1 MVHGPPNPITGS
13 GCPEAGQTGDG
24 TRPSG
29 EYNCGYA
36 SGRADDPG
44 NYLYV
49 SGLSADSSGCSL
61 ASNVQDAGCRQL
73 AKVPFPAAKDAF
85 KKREVFPKV
94 NSTVKQALFWILIVA
109 CLFVLYRLFT
119 TNNNVMGGKEQGIN
133 WTEFLADVESNQVSD
148 ATITTGTTGS
158 EIQGHFRTDKGAFH
172 VSVPGN
178 YPHLYDVLD
187 QNKVSVTV
195 KNDNG
200 NSWWAILI
208 QFSPLILIAL
218 LWFFMIRQMQSGGNK
233 ALPFGKSRARLL
245 SMQQKKVTFKDVAG
259 VDEAKEELKE
269 IIEFLREA
277 QKFQKLGGRIPKGV
291 LLVGPPGTGKTLL
304 ARAVAGEANVPFFS
318 ISGSDFVEMFVGVG
332 ASRVRDLFEQGKKN
346 APCIIF
352 IDEIDAVGR
361 HRGAGLGG
369 GHDEREQTLNQL
381 LVEMDGFESNDGVI
395 LVAAT
400 NRPDVLD
407 PALLRPGRF
416 DRRVVVG
423 RPDVRGRE
431 EVLRVHA
438 RKVPIADDVD
448 LRVLARG
455 TPGFSGAD
463 LANMVNEA
471 ALNAARANRK
481 SVLMYDFEQA
491 KDKVLM
497 GAERKSMLLTDE
509 EKRVTAYHEAGHAL
523 VAATRLHADPL
534 HKVTIIPR
542 GMALGVTMQLPEDD
556 KHTVTKDYL
565 ETQLA
570 ILMGG
575 RIAEEIFLK
584 QMTTGAGNDIE
595 RATDLARKMVCEYGM
610 SRLGP
615 LTFGKKEEQI
625 FLGREI
631 AQHRDFSE
639 ETARQI
645 DAEVRSLVD
654 EAYKASWDILNNNQP
669 VMHKLALA
677 LLERETLDASD
688 IRAILDG
695 KDLPPLRPSGGGSA
709 TTDVQQVLKPEPG
722 RTGGLPE
729 GSPSPA

>member
-1 MVHGPPNPITGS
+1 M
-13 GCPEAGQTGDG
+13 
-24 TRPSG
+24 
-29 EYNCGYA
+29 
-36 SGRADDPG
+36 
-44 NYLYV
+44 
-49 SGLSADSSGCSL
+49 
-61 ASNVQDAGCRQL
+61 
-73 AKVPFPAAKDAF
+73 
-85 KKREVFPKV
+85 
-94 NSTVKQALFWILIVA
+94 NSTVKTIIFWVFIFA
-109 CLFVLYRLFT
+109 CLVVLWQLFQKSAGT
-119 TNNNVMGGKEQGIN
+119 GKEQEIA
-133 WTEFLADVESNQVSD
+133 WSEFLQDAQQGDVSD
-148 ATITTGTTGS
+148 VTVVGS
-158 EIQGHFRTDKGAFH
+158 DVHGHLKNDKGAFH
-172 VSVPGN
+172 VTVPAN

-187 QNKVSVTV
+187 QNKVKVTV
-195 KNDNG
+195 KNTDGNG
-200 NSWWAILI
+200 WWNMLI
-208 QFSPLILIAL
+208 QFSPVIVIGA

-233 ALPFGKSRARLL
+233 AMSFGKSRARLL
-245 SMQQKKVTFKDVAG
+245 SMQQKKITFKDVAG

-438 RKVPIADDVD
+438 KKVPLGDDVD

-471 ALNAARANRK
+471 ALNAARFNRK
-481 SVLMYDFEQA
+481 SVTMIDFEQA

-523 VAATRLHADPL
+523 VAAMRDHADPL

-556 KHTVTKDYL
+556 KHTVTKNYL

-610 SRLGP
+610 SGMGP

-631 AQHRDFSE
+631 SQHRDFSE

-645 DAEVRSLVD
+645 DAEVRRLVD
-654 EAYKASWDILNNNQP
+654 AAYRSAYEILETHQP
-669 VMHKLALA
+669 MMHTMANA
-677 LLERETLDASD
+677 LLERETLDASE
-688 IRAILDG
+688 IRMIIEG
-695 KDLPPLRPSGGGSA
+695 KDLPPLKPSGGNGAPAGS
-709 TTDVQQVLKPEPG
+709 DVQQVLKPEPG
-722 RTGGLPE
+722 RGASFPE